1 MTTSPSLPPLTTDH
15 SRPVV
20 AFFDADET
28 LIAMK
33 TPFSL
38 LRHRMK
44 REGDVTGAAYE
55 RLVEP
60 LRRLAATGVTPV
72 EVVSRFYE
80 LYAGVPWDDVVS
92 EAREWYAHLRERGAP
107 FIEPTIARLRRH
119 QEAGHHTVVISGS
132 WPATLHPI
140 TDDLGV
146 DLVLCTEPELD
157 ADRRMTGAIR
167 HAMFGPAKADAVREA
182 LAKFGADPAD
192 CHAYGDDPGDLT
204 MLSMVG
210 HPAVVGANP
219 RMAAHAAEKG
229 WPVVAGP
236 RRAGAT
242 RPPRVWGGGGARGA

>member
-1 MTTSPSLPPLTTDH
+1 MTTSPALPPLTTDH

-28 LIAMK
+28 LVAMK

-60 LRRLAATGVTPV
+60 LRRLASMGVTPV
-72 EVVSRFYE
+72 EVVSKFYE
-80 LYAGVPWDDVVS
+80 LYAGVPWDDVVA

-107 FIEPTIARLRRH
+107 FIEPTVARLRRH

-192 CHAYGDDPGDLT
+192 CYAYGDDPGDLT

-210 HPAVVGANP
+210 HPTVVGENP
-219 RMAAHAAEKG
+219 RMTAHAAEHG
-229 WPVVAGP
+229 WPVIPATLMAGT
-236 RRAGAT
+236 RRQ
-242 RPPRVWGGGGARGA
+242 PV

>member
-1 MTTSPSLPPLTTDH
+1 MPRSSALGRLTGDH
-15 SRPVV
+15 TRPVV

-38 LRHRMK
+38 LRHRLR

-60 LRRLAATGVTPV
+60 LRRLASMGVTPV
-72 EVVSRFYE
+72 EVVSQFYG
-80 LYAGVPWDDVVS
+80 LHAGIPWDDLV
-92 EAREWYAHLRERGAP
+92 ADGHEWYSDLRERGAP

-119 QEAGHHTVVISGS
+119 QEAGHRTVVVSGS

-140 TDDLGV
+140 TDDLGI

-157 ADRRMTGAIR
+157 ARGHMTGGIR
-167 HAMFGPAKADAVREA
+167 HAMFGPAKAEAVRQA
-182 LAKFGADPAD
+182 LEKFGADPAD
-192 CHAYGDDPGDLT
+192 CYAYGDDPGDLT

-210 HPAVVGANP
+210 RPTVVGANP
-219 RMAAHAAEKG
+219 RMAAHAAEHG
-229 WPVVAGP
+229 WPVIPATLVPGT
-236 RRAGAT
+236 RRQ
-242 RPPRVWGGGGARGA
+242 PV

>member
-1 MTTSPSLPPLTTDH
+1 MTTSLPPLTSDH

-38 LRHRMK
+38 LRHRL
-44 REGDVTGAAYE
+44 RRRGDVTGAEYE

-60 LRRLAATGVTPV
+60 LRRLASMGVTPV
-72 EVVSRFYE
+72 EVVSKFYE
-80 LYAGVPWDDVVS
+80 LHTGVPWDEVVA
-92 EAREWYAHLRERGAP
+92 EARRWYADLREVGAP
-107 FIEPTIARLRRH
+107 FIEPTVARLRSH

-157 ADRRMTGAIR
+157 ADRCMTGAIR
-167 HAMFGPAKADAVREA
+167 HAMFGPAKAEAVRQA
-182 LAKFGADPAD
+182 LEKFGADPAD
-192 CHAYGDDPGDLT
+192 CYAYGDDPGDLT
-204 MLSMVG
+204 MLRMVG
-210 HPAVVGANP
+210 RPTVVGANP
-219 RMAAHAAEKG
+219 RMTAYAAEQG
-229 WPVVAGP
+229 WPVIPATLVTGT
-236 RRAGAT
+236 RRQ
-242 RPPRVWGGGGARGA
+242 PV